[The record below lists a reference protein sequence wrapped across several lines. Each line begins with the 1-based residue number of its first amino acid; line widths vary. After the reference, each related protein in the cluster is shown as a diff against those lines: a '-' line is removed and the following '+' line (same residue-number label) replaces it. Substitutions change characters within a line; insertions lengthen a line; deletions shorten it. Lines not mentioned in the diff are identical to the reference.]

1 MPPVADHLPGGEAS
15 AQLWK
20 SARPR
25 SGSVAVRIS
34 RRIANPVALEAAA
47 KLLVHVRERGPIIAV
62 CGAGQA
68 DAGTAALADAVGYE
82 LARAG
87 AIVVCG
93 GLSGVMESVCAGA
106 KRGGG
111 LTVGIIPGPDIAAA
125 NPYVDVPIA
134 TGMEDGRN
142 AIITHTAEA
151 VIALRGSY
159 GTLSEVALALKMGK
173 PVCTIGDWCPIDRVM
188 VYQTPVDAVRGTLA
202 LLRARRGKQ

>member
-1 MPPVADHLPGGEAS
+1 MIE
-15 AQLWK
+15 
-20 SARPR
+20 
-25 SGSVAVRIS
+25 
-34 RRIANPVALEAAA
+34 RR
-47 KLLVHVRERGPIIAV
+47 PIIAV
-62 CGAGQA
+62 CGAGHA
-68 DAGTAALADAVGYE
+68 DAETVALADAVGYE

-93 GLSGVMESVCAGA
+93 GLGGVMESACAGA

-111 LTVGIIPGPDIAAA
+111 LTVGIVPGPDIAAA

-173 PVCTIGDWCPIDRVM
+173 PVCTLGDWCPIDSVV
-188 VYQTPVDAVRGTLA
+188 VYQTPVDAVQGTLA
-202 LLRARRGKQ
+202 LLRSRQKRRSG

>member
-1 MPPVADHLPGGEAS
+1 VN
-15 AQLWK
+15 
-20 SARPR
+20 
-25 SGSVAVRIS
+25 SVAI
-34 RRIANPVALEAAA
+34 EFAAG
-47 KLLVHVRERGPIIAV
+47 LLAPMHERGPMIAV
-62 CGAGQA
+62 CGAGSA
-68 DAGTAALADAVGYE
+68 DPETMGLAEAVGYE

-93 GLSGVMESVCAGA
+93 GLGGVMEGACAGA

-111 LTVGIIPGPDIAAA
+111 LTVGILPGSQISAA
-125 NPYVDVPIA
+125 NPSVDVPIA

-173 PVCTIGDWCPIDRVM
+173 PVCTIGDWCPIDNVT
-188 VYQTPVDAVRGTLA
+188 VYQTPLAAVQGTLA
-202 LLRARRGKQ
+202 MLRARRTGRAGFVS